1 MCNRRESLEA
11 SALMSLLLMRVGAN
25 VFQSPENCLWNWW
38 RRGQMSTLW
47 VVAVL
52 IGSVGKLHQLS
63 LW

>member
-1 MCNRRESLEA
+1 
-11 SALMSLLLMRVGAN
+11 MSLLLMRVGAN
-25 VFQSPENCLWNWW
+25 VFQSPENRLWNWW

-52 IGSVGKLHQLS
+52 IGGVGKLHQLS